1 MIPTHYL
8 HIILGLMVGI
18 TIGISIGMFIAAFF
32 AQRKMRRISAN
43 EWLAARKFYTGTH

>member
-18 TIGISIGMFIAAFF
+18 PIGIVIASMF
-32 AQRKMRRISAN
+32 AQRRMRRISAQ